1 MTHRL
6 TEKNPE
12 IGPPKDAQ
20 LIFDKSVKAI
30 KYRKHSFL
38 NRWCWSNG
46 TFVGKHTRTHTTKT
60 TKPNPNKKKPGPK
73 FQNLG
78 GSRKKS

>member
-1 MTHRL
+1 MTPRL

-12 IGPPKDAQ
+12 ISPLKDGQ

-38 NRWCWSNG
+38 NKWCWSNA
-46 TFVGKHTRTHTTKT
+46 TFVGKHTHTHTTKQLSQKQT
-60 TKPNPNKKKPGPK
+60 EKKHDRSFKT
-73 FQNLG
+73 
-78 GSRKKS
+78 

>member
-38 NRWCWSNG
+38 NKWCWSNG
-46 TFVGKHTRTHTTKT
+46 AFVGKHTRTHTTKT
-60 TKPNPNKKKPGPK
+60 TKPKPNKKKP
-73 FQNLG
+73 
-78 GSRKKS
+78 